1 MARAYGVDLRARV
14 VESIEGGLSH
24 RQAAARFEV
33 GIATAGAWHRAWRR
47 TGAMRPGRQGN
58 PGRSKLD
65 AHEGFILGLIEE
77 RKDIALHE
85 MAERLDAEH
94 GLRVHPS
101 TIWYFLDR
109 RAITFKK
116 RPRTP
121 PSRSGRT
128 SQRRARPGSRASSA
142 STPSA

>member
-1 MARAYGVDLRARV
+1 M
-14 VESIEGGLSH
+14 H
-24 RQAAARFEV
+24 
-33 GIATAGAWHRAWRR
+33 
-47 TGAMRPGRQGN
+47 PGRQGN

-85 MAERLDAEH
+85 MADRLDAEH

-121 PSRSGRT
+121 PSRSART
-128 SQRRARPGSRASSA
+128 SRRRARPGSRASPISTLSA
-142 STPSA
+142 